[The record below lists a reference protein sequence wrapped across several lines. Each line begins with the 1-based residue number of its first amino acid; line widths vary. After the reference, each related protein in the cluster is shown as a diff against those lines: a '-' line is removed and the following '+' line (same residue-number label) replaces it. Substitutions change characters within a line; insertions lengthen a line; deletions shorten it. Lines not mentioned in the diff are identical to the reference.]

1 MEKMKTGTTTVG
13 LVCKDGIVL
22 AADKRTTLG
31 GQFVVRKDADKITQ
45 ITDNMAITTAGSV
58 SDIQMVIK
66 LLRAELK
73 LRNIRN
79 GRNTTV
85 KETASLLSRLM
96 YDSARQYVPSMAQ
109 VLLGGFDV
117 KGPQLAVIDPDG
129 ATLELRDYFTT
140 GSGSP
145 MVFGVLENSFK
156 EGMTI
161 KEGEDLAVKA
171 VFAAIQRDAASG
183 NGVDVMIITKDG
195 VKRTIQKK
203 TSNNLI

>member
-66 LLRAELK
+66 LLKAELK

-109 VLLGGFDV
+109 VLLGGFDI

-129 ATLELRDYFTT
+129 ATLELKDYFTT
-140 GSGSP
+140 GSGSQ

-195 VKRTIQKK
+195 VKRSVQKK
-203 TSNNLI
+203 INNNFI

>member
-31 GQFVVRKDADKITQ
+31 GQFIVRKDADKITQ
-45 ITDNMAITTAGSV
+45 ISDNMAITTAGTV
-58 SDIQMVIK
+58 SDIQMLIK
-66 LLRAELK
+66 LLKAELK

-79 GRNTTV
+79 GRNNTV
-85 KETASLLSRLM
+85 KETSSLISRLM
-96 YDSARQYVPSMAQ
+96 YESARQYIPSMAQ
-109 VLLGGFDV
+109 VLLGGFDS
-117 KGPQLAVIDPDG
+117 KGPQLIVIDMDG
-129 ATLELRDYFTT
+129 ATIDSKDYYTT

-145 MVFGVLENSFK
+145 MVFGLLENNYK

-171 VFAAIQRDAASG
+171 VSAAMQRDAASG
-183 NGVDVMIITKDG
+183 NGVDVIIITKDG
-195 VKRTIQKK
+195 FKRTVQKK
-203 TSNNLI
+203 VSNALI

>member
-31 GQFVVRKDADKITQ
+31 GQFIVRKDADKITQ

-58 SDIQMVIK
+58 SDIQMLIK
-66 LLRAELK
+66 LLKAELK

-85 KETASLLSRLM
+85 KETASLISRLM
-96 YDSARQYVPSMAQ
+96 YDSSKQYVPSMAQ

-129 ATLELRDYFTT
+129 AALEFKDYFTT

-145 MVFGVLENSFK
+145 MVFGVLENAFK
-156 EGMTI
+156 DGMTI
-161 KEGEDLAVKA
+161 KEGEELAVKSIL
-171 VFAAIQRDAASG
+171 AAIQRDTASG
-183 NGVDVMIITKDG
+183 NGVDVVTITKDG
-195 VKRTIQKK
+195 IRKTVQKK
-203 TSNNLI
+203 TSNNFI